1 MRKVKENEA
10 NFLILS
16 NKDQILIERAKTY
29 LLAVINGTNL
39 TVQEALIAKKGL
51 NIARKILKE
60 GKTWKKTF
68 VNYDIDDFM
77 KICETINVRQ
87 ITNSPII

>member
-1 MRKVKENEA
+1 MHKVKGNET

-16 NKDQILIERAKTY
+16 DKDQILIERAKTY
-29 LLAVINGTNL
+29 LLAVINGTTL

-51 NIARKILKE
+51 GIARRILKE

-77 KICETINVRQ
+77 KICEKINVKQ
-87 ITNSPII
+87 ITSPPVV